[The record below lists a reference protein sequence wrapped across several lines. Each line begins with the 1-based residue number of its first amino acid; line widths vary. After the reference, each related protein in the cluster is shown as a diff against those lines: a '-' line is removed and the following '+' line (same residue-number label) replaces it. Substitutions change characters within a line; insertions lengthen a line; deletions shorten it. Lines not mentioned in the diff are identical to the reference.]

1 MGACASS
8 PHAAADQQP
17 DLDAA
22 LPGGPIV
29 QNAPA
34 DMLETNMM
42 MASGYAPGPPNPV
55 ASGAVLTPVEANVD
69 EIPMAPV
76 GTISM
81 PPAGA
86 VPVAPNYG
94 FSHDVQVFETLEEA
108 RAAANKMG
116 HISYNDATVGN
127 VYTEMPLPAATAQ
140 EVAAVPTTR
149 ESASFPAAAPTGD
162 APVQPAA
169 GEVEAAAADLSR
181 AVPVGPTQPVVY
193 NYGAYPAYPA
203 YATAPGPVAAPADG
217 YVPANDGFGQA
228 PAAADAVNENDQ
240 GVAEEASDVEE
251 DDRANAKGKKKKKK
265 KGKKKGG
272 WSLFG

>member
-8 PHAAADQQP
+8 PHPSADQQP

-29 QNAPA
+29 QNAPG

-42 MASGYAPGPPNPV
+42 TASGYAPGPPNPV
-55 ASGAVLTPVEANVD
+55 ASGAVLAPVEAAVD
-69 EIPMAPV
+69 VFPMA
-76 GTISM
+76 
-81 PPAGA
+81 PAGA
-86 VPVAPNYG
+86 VPMAPNYG

-108 RAAANKMG
+108 RAAANNMG
-116 HISYNDATVGN
+116 QYSYADATGGN
-127 VYTEMPLPAATAQ
+127 VYTEMPLPEATAK

-149 ESASFPAAAPTGD
+149 ESASFPVAAPTGD
-162 APVQPAA
+162 LPTQPAS
-169 GEVEAAAADLSR
+169 GDLEAAAGAMP
-181 AVPVGPTQPVVY
+181 AGPNQPGPTQPIVY

-203 YATAPGPVAAPADG
+203 YATAPGPVVAPANG
-217 YVPANDGFGQA
+217 YVPAPADAGYGHA
-228 PAAADAVNENDQ
+228 PAGPDAANVNDQ
-240 GVAEEASDVEE
+240 GLAEEASDVEE
-251 DDRANAKGKKKKKK
+251 EDKANAKGKKKKRK